1 MDEYRICERCV
12 MDSTIPR
19 IVFYDDGTCSYC
31 REYERRQGQE
41 VLPEEERTAALSL
54 LVRRIK
60 RAGKGREY
68 DALIGLSGGLDST
81 YAAYVARSQGL
92 RLLGVHVD
100 NGWNT
105 KLADKNIRVA
115 ADRLGI
121 DLVVEKPSFEQFRD
135 LQLAFLRASV
145 PNAEIPTDHVIA
157 AVLYQV
163 AHHKGIRYLIN
174 GGNFATEGVGLP
186 GSFGHYNR
194 DLRYIRSIHRHFGT
208 LSLDTLPTI
217 GMFKTVCYRYL
228 RDIRVI
234 RILNYVDY
242 QRELAAKTLSK
253 EIGWEAY
260 GGKHNESVYTRF
272 FQSYILPNKFG
283 VDKRRMHLSALVCA
297 GQLSREEVLKEFAK
311 PPYDGPELLER
322 DMEEV
327 LEKLRITRDE
337 FEEIMQIP
345 VRNARDFPSN
355 KWLFDLVRWLARRGL
370 RLGE

>member
-1 MDEYRICERCV
+1 MGEYRICERCV
-12 MDSTIPR
+12 MDSTIPG
-19 IVFYDDGTCSYC
+19 IVFYNDGTCSYC

-41 VLPEEERTAALSL
+41 VLPEEERTAALSS

-81 YAAYVARSQGL
+81 YAAYVAKSQGL

-105 KLADKNIRVA
+105 ELAEENIRAVADK
-115 ADRLGI
+115 LGI
-121 DLVVEKPSFEQFRD
+121 DLMVEKPSFEEFRD

-157 AVLYQV
+157 AVLYRI
-163 AHHKGIRYLIN
+163 AHHRGIRYLIN
-174 GGNFATEGVGLP
+174 GGNFATEGVALP
-186 GSFGHYNR
+186 EAFGHYNR
-194 DLRYIRSIHRHFGT
+194 DLRYIRSIHRRFGT
-208 LSLDTLPTI
+208 RSLDILPTI
-217 GMFKTVCYRYL
+217 GILKTVYYRYL
-228 RDIRVI
+228 RDIRMI

-253 EIGWEAY
+253 EIGWKAY

-297 GQLSREEVLKEFAK
+297 EQLSREEALEELAK
-311 PPYDGPELLER
+311 PPYADPELLEH
-322 DMEEV
+322 DMEKV
-327 LEKLRITRDE
+327 LEKLQITREE
-337 FEEIMQIP
+337 FEEIMRLP
-345 VRNARDFPSN
+345 VHTYRDFPSN
-355 KWLFDLVRWLARRGL
+355 RWLFNFARVLVRRGL